1 MFEEN
6 NLLHELLF
14 TTRQKNKLRN
24 AFENNISADIELSK
38 TEISE
43 ISQSGGFQVHY
54 LAWRSLAP
62 LEVTATASAIDAGIQ
77 KKIYG
82 SGTKTLISS
91 NEEMN
96 DLINIVQPLDDSNV
110 LLKRITKTTEN
121 KKKNKR
127 GDF

>member
-1 MFEEN
+1 M
-6 NLLHELLF
+6 
-14 TTRQKNKLRN
+14 
-24 AFENNISADIELSK
+24 
-38 TEISE
+38 
-43 ISQSGGFQVHY
+43 
-54 LAWRSLAP
+54 
-62 LEVTATASAIDAGIQ
+62 EVTATASAIDAGIQ

>member
-1 MFEEN
+1 M
-6 NLLHELLF
+6 
-14 TTRQKNKLRN
+14 
-24 AFENNISADIELSK
+24 
-38 TEISE
+38 
-43 ISQSGGFQVHY
+43 
-54 LAWRSLAP
+54 
-62 LEVTATASAIDAGIQ
+62 EVTATTSAIDAGIQ

-96 DLINIVQPLDDSNV
+96 DLINIVQPLDNSNDF
-110 LLKRITKTTEN
+110 LKRITKTTEN